1 MSENDMNKG
10 TPEQTDAP
18 VAKEELSPEL
28 LARQQEKERFRRER
42 EEAMRSAPSVRRVP
56 RSRVGRARFRM
67 KRFAAKNRRTM
78 LILLITALA
87 GLVLIMSI
95 LVVTYFTIND
105 GSSGLA
111 NSGVVGDKYQGNQAE
126 GTEQIKI
133 IRLTD
138 EVKLV
143 EDVLITYADKY
154 NTDPSAR
161 NLLNSHK
168 LTNRRLDYALSV
180 TIEYAIDNLADRHKN
195 IRRVYAIV
203 SETVTD
209 DGEYLSPTVFYAN
222 TSAQED
228 SIVCTHLKAGTQY
241 SYKIV
246 AEFSGGATLET
257 EDGFVTKQSPRFVT
271 VANTI
276 GSYLYNVR
284 DIGGWMTVETDEG
297 TKQVR
302 QGLLYRGCELDGAN
316 DQECMIS
323 RSSGVSTMVAS
334 LGIRTVVD
342 MRAQDAGGIDGY
354 CPLGNSVNY
363 VRIPGSY
370 GYGSGPTLAEVN
382 TTHEFIRKSF
392 ELLADPN
399 NYPVYI
405 HDIYGNKEVGMI
417 CYLLETVLGVDQTQ
431 RKKDFYMS
439 EFSTKN
445 AGIDAAYSTFTGMIK
460 TYQQGNTEE
469 EWVINF
475 LTVRCGVTAEQI
487 NSIRNIL
494 LEDVLTPKQ
503 P

>member
-18 VAKEELSPEL
+18 AAKEELSPEL

-42 EEAMRSAPSVRRVP
+42 EKAMRSAPSARRAP

-67 KRFAAKNRRTM
+67 KRFVARNRRTM
-78 LILLITALA
+78 LILLVTALA
-87 GLVLIMSI
+87 GLVLIITSF
-95 LVVTYFTIND
+95 VVTNFTVD
-105 GSSGLA
+105 GGT
-111 NSGVVGDKYQGNQAE
+111 SGVDYNNGVGNKYQGNEAE
-126 GTEQIKI
+126 GEEQIKI

-143 EDVLITYADKY
+143 EDVLITYVDKY
-154 NTDPSAR
+154 NSDPSAR

-168 LTNRRLDYALSV
+168 LAGRRLDYELSV

-203 SETVTD
+203 SESED
-209 DGEYLSPTVFYAN
+209 YSSPSVFYAN

-228 SIVCTHLKAGTQY
+228 SIVCSHLKSGTQY
-241 SYKIV
+241 FFKIV
-246 AEFSGGATLET
+246 SEFSGGATLET

-271 VANTI
+271 VANTMA
-276 GSYLYNVR
+276 SYLYNVR
-284 DIGGWMTVETDEG
+284 DIGGWMTVETAEG
-297 TKQVR
+297 TKRVK
-302 QGLLYRGCELDGAN
+302 QGLLYRGCELDGVN
-316 DQECMIS
+316 DQSCTIS
-323 RSSGVSTMVAS
+323 RSSGVSTMVAT

-342 MRAQDAGGIDGY
+342 MRSQDTGGIDGY
-354 CPLGNSVNY
+354 CPLGNSVKY

-370 GYGSGPTLAEVN
+370 GYGSGPTHAEVN

-431 RKKDFYMS
+431 RKKDFYLS

-445 AGIDAAYSTFTGMIK
+445 TGIDAAYNTFTGMIR
-460 TYQQGNTEE
+460 TYKQSDTADEA

-487 NSIRNIL
+487 NSIRDIL
-494 LEDVLTPKQ
+494 LEDALTPAQ